1 MTRTALLDELRHGKP
16 FASLAEEAFLDISRT
31 AAELQE
37 GIDRV
42 LKPYGVSATQYNVLR
57 ILRGAAPKG
66 LCRHEIRDR
75 LLTRM
80 PDVTRLLDR
89 MEEAEL
95 VTRER
100 DTADRRLV
108 TTRLTDRGR
117 DLVDALDG
125 PVAEE
130 HERRFGHVDAKQL
143 RTLTR
148 LLTRVRHPA

>member
-1 MTRTALLDELRHGKP
+1 MPNMLLDELRQERP
-16 FASLAEEAFLDISRT
+16 FTSLAEEAFLNISRT

-42 LKPYGVSATQYNVLR
+42 LKPYGVSAAQYNVLR
-57 ILRGAAPKG
+57 ILRGAESKG
-66 LCRHEIRDR
+66 LCRHEIQDR

-89 MEEAEL
+89 MEEAGL
-95 VTRER
+95 VTRTR

-108 TTRLTDRGR
+108 TTRLTSRGR
-117 DLVDALDG
+117 KLVDSLDG
-125 PVAEE
+125 PIAKE
-130 HERRFGHVDAKQL
+130 HERRFGHLDAKQL

-148 LLTRVRHPA
+148 LLTRARHPD